1 MSCALNRGFLSGE
14 GALCLWSSAGLS
26 AASLRRGWWK
36 VMLGGREGL
45 DWYVDQLVGKALSAW
60 RGRLCLAL

>member
-1 MSCALNRGFLSGE
+1 M
-14 GALCLWSSAGLS
+14 
-26 AASLRRGWWK
+26 
-36 VMLGGREGL
+36 MLGGREGL